1 MKKYIIPIFLASLL
15 LLSACSPQLKESDF
29 ILTNED
35 LNGNVY
41 MKYRALFNAYFTIK
55 DYGGG
60 YMEDGMPFYCLNED
74 SRQKENIDRFFELAN
89 AELEKHQFSPI
100 RTKTVKYSYQE
111 LLDASNRMG
120 AASDRGEFGA
130 WGFGINVPD
139 NCIEVV
145 HRNISESDRQKIL
158 KYAPEDMVV
167 FVDADGDFIPQ

>member
-1 MKKYIIPIFLASLL
+1 MKKYIIPIFLAFLF

-111 LLDASNRMG
+111 LLEASNRMG
-120 AASDRGEFGA
+120 SAAERGEFGA
-130 WGFGINVPD
+130 WSFGIDVPN
-139 NCIEVV
+139 NCIEAV
-145 HRNISESDRQKIL
+145 HRNISESDRQKVL

>member
-1 MKKYIIPIFLASLL
+1 MKKYIIPIFLAFLF

-100 RTKTVKYSYQE
+100 QTKTVKYSYQE
-111 LLDASNRMG
+111 LLEASNRMG
-120 AASDRGEFGA
+120 SAAERGEFGA
-130 WGFGINVPD
+130 WSFGIDVPN
-139 NCIEVV
+139 NCIEAV
-145 HRNISESDRQKIL
+145 HRNISESDRQKVL

>member
-1 MKKYIIPIFLASLL
+1 MKKYIIPIFLAFLF

-100 RTKTVKYSYQE
+100 QTKTVKYSYQE
-111 LLDASNRMG
+111 LLEASNRMG
-120 AASDRGEFGA
+120 SAAERGEFGA
-130 WGFGINVPD
+130 WSFGIDVPN
-139 NCIEVV
+139 NCIEAV
-145 HRNISESDRQKIL
+145 HRNISESDRQKVL

-167 FVDADGDFIPQ
+167 FVDADGVFIPQ

>member
-100 RTKTVKYSYQE
+100 QTKTVKYSYQE
-111 LLDASNRMG
+111 LLEASNRMG
-120 AASDRGEFGA
+120 SAAERGEFGA
-130 WGFGINVPD
+130 WSFGIDVPN
-139 NCIEVV
+139 NCIEAV
-145 HRNISESDRQKIL
+145 HRNISESDRQKVL

-167 FVDADGDFIPQ
+167 FVDADGVFIPQ

>member
-120 AASDRGEFGA
+120 SAAERGEFGA
-130 WGFGINVPD
+130 WGFGINVPN
-139 NCIEVV
+139 NCIEAV

-167 FVDADGDFIPQ
+167 FVDADGVFIPQ

>member
-1 MKKYIIPIFLASLL
+1 MKKYMIPIFLAFLF

-74 SRQKENIDRFFELAN
+74 SRQKENIKRFFELAN

-100 RTKTVKYSYQE
+100 QTKTVKYSYQE

-120 AASDRGEFGA
+120 SAAERGEFGA
-130 WGFGINVPD
+130 WSFGIDVPN
-139 NCIEVV
+139 NCIEAV
-145 HRNISESDRQKIL
+145 HRNISESDRQKVL

-167 FVDADGDFIPQ
+167 FVDADGVFIPQ

>member
-35 LNGNVY
+35 LCGGAY
-41 MKYRALFNAYFTIK
+41 IKYRELFHSYFTIK

-60 YMEDGMPFYCLNED
+60 YMEDGKFVYCLNED
-74 SRQKENIDRFFELAN
+74 SKQKENIDRFFELAN

-100 RTKTVKYSYQE
+100 QTKTVKYSYQE

-130 WGFGINVPD
+130 WGFGINVPN

-145 HRNISESDRQKIL
+145 HRNISESDRQKVL

-167 FVDADGDFIPQ
+167 FVDADGVFIPQ

>member
-1 MKKYIIPIFLASLL
+1 MKKYIIPIFLAFLF

-41 MKYRALFNAYFTIK
+41 KKYRALFNAYFTIK

-111 LLDASNRMG
+111 LLEASNRMG
-120 AASDRGEFGA
+120 SAAERGEFGA
-130 WGFGINVPD
+130 WSFGIDVPN
-139 NCIEVV
+139 NCIEAV
-145 HRNISESDRQKIL
+145 HRNISESDRQKVL

-167 FVDADGDFIPQ
+167 FVDADGVFIPQ